1 MDWIFAPP
9 PKKKKKLVLNSNPQ
23 RDGMWRWDLGEVI
36 RSWGQAFRNGISVLR
51 KEAPESPLL
60 ICTNTARR
68 SIIYEPRRWF
78 SLDSESASTLIL
90 NFPAST
96 SERNIFLSFISHPAT
111 QLLLSQPEQMETLTV
126 ASMKDGCFLTYPGLL
141 SIFFKLRRTQLFV
154 IKLSLT

>member
-90 NFPAST
+90 DFPGFRTVTNKFMLFT
-96 SERNIFLSFISHPAT
+96 SPSVYDIFVMAAQTHCQISINIWLSLFVTFSHPSHQNCLKS
-111 QLLLSQPEQMETLTV
+111 QL
-126 ASMKDGCFLTYPGLL
+126 
-141 SIFFKLRRTQLFV
+141 
-154 IKLSLT
+154 